1 MVRLMTDWNKEL
13 DLLKEY
19 IDWRV
24 DSFSPAPLGLTYTGA
39 TAFTPEQIFKW
50 YREMGVLFV
59 NCEPQP
65 SIQLLSFEQWKEKIW
80 KNN

>member
-1 MVRLMTDWNKEL
+1 MTDWDKEL
-13 DLLKEY
+13 DMLKEY

-24 DSFSPAPLGLTYTGA
+24 DSFSPAPLVLNF
-39 TAFTPEQIFKW
+39 TAIPSFTPEQIFKW
-50 YREMGVLFV
+50 YREMGVMFV
-59 NCEPQP
+59 NCEDEPQP